1 MNQTKLSTRIWK
13 YRHYYLLLIPGLF
26 LLILFRIVPIAGLR
40 IAFQDAKISDIYGGE
55 WVGWYWFKSLFTQ
68 RPDFIQAIK
77 NTLTLSIGKIIFCFP
92 APIILSLL
100 LNELKNIHL
109 KKGIQTVIYFPYF
122 LSWVV
127 VSGVVTTILSSSMD
141 VLNLIGI
148 QTNPL
153 MNTDTFQWLM
163 IFLTSWKESGWGTIV
178 YLAAITG
185 INPALYE
192 AARIDGANRLQQALF
207 ITIPCIASTIV
218 IMLILRTG
226 TIMSAGFDQIY
237 NFSNAVVSDVADIID
252 TYVYRNGISNG
263 LYSLAT
269 AAGLF
274 QSGVGFI
281 MVLIT
286 DTIAKLLGEEGLLG

>member
-1 MNQTKLSTRIWK
+1 MKQSNLKAKIWK
-13 YRHYYLLLIPGLF
+13 HRHYYLLLFPGL
-26 LLILFRIVPIAGLR
+26 LALIIFRIAPIAGLR
-40 IAFQDAKISDIYGGE
+40 IAFQNAKISDIYGGE
-55 WVGWYWFKSLFTQ
+55 FVGLYWFKSLFLE
-68 RPDFIQAIK
+68 RPEFVRAVW
-77 NTLTLSIGKIIFCFP
+77 NTLSLSIGKIIFCFP

-100 LNELKNIHL
+100 LNEVRNIHF

-141 VLNLIGI
+141 VLNLFGL

-192 AARIDGANRLQQALF
+192 AARIDGANRLQQALH
-207 ITIPCIASTIV
+207 ITLPCIASTVV

-226 TIMSAGFDQIY
+226 TIMSAGFDQLY
-237 NFSNAVVSDVADIID
+237 NFSNATVVDVADIID
-252 TYVYRNGISNG
+252 TYVYRNGITNG

-274 QSGVGFI
+274 QSAVGFI

-286 DTIAKLLGEEGLLG
+286 DRAAKLMGEEGLLG